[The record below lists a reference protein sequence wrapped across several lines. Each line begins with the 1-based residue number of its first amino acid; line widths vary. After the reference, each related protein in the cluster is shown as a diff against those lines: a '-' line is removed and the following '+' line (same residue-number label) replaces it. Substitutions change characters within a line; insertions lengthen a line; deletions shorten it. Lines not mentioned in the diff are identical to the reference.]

1 MRAAEKDRNLSLC
14 DTEVN
19 REYNSCLKRRECS
32 SIATVVRNENTQPS
46 PMNEQQVIDC

>member
-19 REYNSCLKRRECS
+19 REYNSCLKRRERC
-32 SIATVVRNENTQPS
+32 SIATVVVNENTQPPLTVWTTS
-46 PMNEQQVIDC
+46 I